1 MPQRLPSSGCR
12 IVCVCAGTAWETSTA
27 AACKSG
33 VARRQGVARYGVGR
47 WREILTARELEGR
60 FDPVRTGVD
69 LKVSLRRCESA
80 CVSAVRRHHSTAA
93 P

>member
-1 MPQRLPSSGCR
+1 MHSACLLRVQDCACACWDHLVRRELLLHVRLVS
-12 IVCVCAGTAWETSTA
+12 
-27 AACKSG
+27 
-33 VARRQGVARYGVGR
+33 RRQGVARYGVGR

-69 LKVSLRRCESA
+69 LKVSMWRCELMPMSA
-80 CVSAVRRHHSTAA
+80 ARRHHSTAA